1 MNNREPLIITV
12 AAVGAETTREQT
24 PYLPITPEEIGE
36 EAKRVRDLGA
46 SMIHLHVRKEDG
58 TPTQDKEVFRRAI
71 DEIRKRTDIIIQVS
85 TGGAVGMS
93 AEERAQPLELNP
105 QMASLTVGSCNF
117 GDEIFANPF
126 PLIKRLAAIM
136 KERDIVPEIEIFD
149 VGFLDNVRLLI
160 KQGVLT
166 PPLHFDFVMGV
177 PGAMGADE
185 DLLNFLISRLPEGS
199 TWSVAGIGRFE
210 FPMAELAIKKGG
222 HVRVGLEDNIYIEK
236 GVLAKGNSELVSKV
250 VQMAKEYNRPIATI
264 EQARSILRL
273 KR

>member
-1 MNNREPLIITV
+1 MKKPLIITV
-12 AAVGAETTREQT
+12 AAVGAETTKEQT
-24 PYLPITPEEIGE
+24 PYLPITAEEIGE
-36 EAKRVRDLGA
+36 EAKKVRDAGA

-58 TPTQDKEVFRRAI
+58 TPTQDKEVFKKAI
-71 DEIRKRTDIIIQVS
+71 EEIRKRTDIIIQVS
-85 TGGAVGMS
+85 TGGAVWMT
-93 AEERAQPLELNP
+93 ADERAQPLELNP
-105 QMASLTVGSCNF
+105 EMASLTVGTCNF
-117 GDEIFANPF
+117 GDEIFSNPF
-126 PLIKRLAAIM
+126 PLIRKLANIM
-136 KERDIVPEIEIFD
+136 KQRNIVPEIEIFD

-160 KQGVLT
+160 KEGVLN

-185 DLLNFLISRLPEGS
+185 ALLDFLISRLPEGS

-236 GVLAKGNSELVSKV
+236 GVLAKGNVELVQKIV
-250 VQMAKEYNRPIATI
+250 KMAREANRPLATI
-264 EQARSILRL
+264 EEAREILRL

>member
-1 MNNREPLIITV
+1 MSNNPLIIAV
-12 AAVGAETTREQT
+12 AAVGAETSRNET

-36 EAKRVRDLGA
+36 EAEKVRDAGA
-46 SMIHLHVRKEDG
+46 TMIHLHVRKEDG

-71 DEIRKRTDIIIQVS
+71 EEIRRRTDIIIQVS
-85 TGGAVGMS
+85 TGGAVWMT

-105 QMASLTVGSCNF
+105 QMASLTVGTCNF
-117 GDEIFANPF
+117 GDEVFSNPF
-126 PLIKRLAAIM
+126 PLIRRLATIM

-149 VGFLDNVRLLI
+149 VGFIDNVKYLI
-160 KQGVLT
+160 KEGVLT

-185 DLLNFLISRLPEGS
+185 PLLDFLISRLPEGS

-210 FPMAELAIKKGG
+210 FSMAELAIKKGG
-222 HVRVGLEDNIYIEK
+222 NVRVGLEDNIYLEK
-236 GVLAKGNSELVSKV
+236 GVLAKGNVELVKKV
-250 VQMAKEYNRPIATI
+250 VEIAKSYNRPVANL
-264 EQARSILRL
+264 EDAKRILRL